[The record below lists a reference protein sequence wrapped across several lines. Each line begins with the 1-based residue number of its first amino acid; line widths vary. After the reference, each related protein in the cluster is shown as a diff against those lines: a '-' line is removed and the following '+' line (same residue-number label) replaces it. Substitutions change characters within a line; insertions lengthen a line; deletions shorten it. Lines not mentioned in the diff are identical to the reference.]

1 MQNFIS
7 ISGLE
12 QINPYNILAPDRYM
26 AIFWPW
32 RAQLKHLSKICCK
45 IELKIL
51 NDVGAEK
58 IGNSMILFC
67 GFMCKYSCFSYNHNA
82 QYNILG

>member
-26 AIFWPW
+26 AIFWLW

-58 IGNSMILFC
+58 YWQFHDFVPWFYLQIFLFLIQ
-67 GFMCKYSCFSYNHNA
+67 S
-82 QYNILG
+82 